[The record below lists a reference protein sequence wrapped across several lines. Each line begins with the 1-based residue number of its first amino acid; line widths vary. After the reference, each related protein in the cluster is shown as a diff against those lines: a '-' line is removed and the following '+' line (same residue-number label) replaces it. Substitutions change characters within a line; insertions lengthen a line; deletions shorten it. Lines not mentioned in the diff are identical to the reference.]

1 MTNIISSS
9 EWLNFIW
16 TLHNK
21 VRNGKGVKL
30 TGLGALNEIN
40 NFLLIL
46 FLSRKLK
53 YYDLDETCSL
63 KYMYDTFCSP
73 EAEQKEKKLK
83 DPNYNNYK
91 KLHEH
96 YCDPTNEECV
106 LIKLINNDI
115 IKKYLKND
123 VTVICSLCD
132 NNETGRTILDIF
144 KYMYEH
150 FQNIAKNNGIEDI
163 NKLSIDDFG
172 FDAFGNAYEKFKQQ
186 SCEDSGKTTGQHFTP
201 VIAKEYIINELKI
214 KDTDIFYEPCAGSG
228 GFIHTSMK
236 YIKNDKKDYT
246 LFVKNLFANECNGEI
261 YKPLSINMLIHDI
274 PIDNINKQ
282 DSLDMKWC
290 LDHQN
295 KFDVIATNPPFGQG
309 DKTEKNEYWGPLV
322 SGKNVIKDAMAQFI
336 MHMYQSLKIGGRC
349 GTVSDRGIISNGT
362 DSKTAWQ
369 TKLRKFL
376 LENTNLYKI
385 VLLPSDTFSYTKF
398 ATCILFFTKGSK
410 TEKVEFRDLSFNEIN
425 IDGQKTKVIKE
436 DKLLGIIDIKTI
448 IEKNYSLKPD
458 DYFKEEVVVLEEDK
472 DKYIKLGDI
481 IIFNNAGEVID
492 KLYFN
497 KGNNN
502 LYSCSNTVIK
512 TDYDKFPLNKLTE
525 DKDLLLPR
533 NGSQIPYVKIP
544 IINSLYTNVVSRI
557 KINSNYNYK
566 YIYYYLNLTVNKF
579 IINESNSIPS
589 YNLNKW
595 FDRKIPNLSIEHQE
609 EIVKFLDE
617 QFENYNINN
626 LKKDI
631 PIFKLLIAKQ
641 YEMAAELLYMVY
653 HQMAAE
659 QEVENIKKVMKAVF
673 DFNIYNLKDC
683 ETKKL
688 GDLCK
693 VNFGTRITKSKD
705 EVNKDSTDAYP
716 VYGGGDIT
724 FYTNKHN
731 RDGETIIISRFGV
744 SPKCVRVIKDK
755 FFLND
760 SGMSIHNK
768 NNNFNINY
776 LKYYLLFNQNNIY
789 KNYTAGQAQ
798 LNTET
803 NKLLNKFMIPIPS
816 LEKQQEIVNKIE
828 KFENYKLE
836 YIEYANMIKQELDNY
851 IQNIND
857 NEINENII
865 NNNLELDDNESE
877 VEIEDSEE

>member
-1 MTNIISSS
+1 
-9 EWLNFIW
+9 
-16 TLHNK
+16 
-21 VRNGKGVKL
+21 
-30 TGLGALNEIN
+30 
-40 NFLLIL
+40 
-46 FLSRKLK
+46 
-53 YYDLDETCSL
+53 
-63 KYMYDTFCSP
+63 
-73 EAEQKEKKLK
+73 
-83 DPNYNNYK
+83 
-91 KLHEH
+91 
-96 YCDPTNEECV
+96 
-106 LIKLINNDI
+106 
-115 IKKYLKND
+115 
-123 VTVICSLCD
+123 
-132 NNETGRTILDIF
+132 
-144 KYMYEH
+144 
-150 FQNIAKNNGIEDI
+150 
-163 NKLSIDDFG
+163 
-172 FDAFGNAYEKFKQQ
+172 
-186 SCEDSGKTTGQHFTP
+186 
-201 VIAKEYIINELKI
+201 
-214 KDTDIFYEPCAGSG
+214 
-228 GFIHTSMK
+228 
-236 YIKNDKKDYT
+236 
-246 LFVKNLFANECNGEI
+246 
-261 YKPLSINMLIHDI
+261 
-274 PIDNINKQ
+274 
-282 DSLDMKWC
+282 
-290 LDHQN
+290 
-295 KFDVIATNPPFGQG
+295 
-309 DKTEKNEYWGPLV
+309 
-322 SGKNVIKDAMAQFI
+322 
-336 MHMYQSLKIGGRC
+336 
-349 GTVSDRGIISNGT
+349 
-362 DSKTAWQ
+362 
-369 TKLRKFL
+369 
-376 LENTNLYKI
+376 
-385 VLLPSDTFSYTKF
+385 LLPSDTFSYTKF

-448 IEKNYSLKPD
+448 KEKNYSLKPD

-472 DKYIKLGDI
+472 DKWIKLGDI
-481 IIFNNAGEVID
+481 IIKNNAGEVID

-595 FDRKIPNLSIEHQE
+595 FDRKIPNLLIEHQE

-653 HQMAAE
+653 RQMAAE

-705 EVNKDSTDAYP
+705 EVNKYSTDAYP

-836 YIEYANMIKQELDNY
+836 YIEHANMIKQELDNY

-857 NEINENII
+857 NKINENII